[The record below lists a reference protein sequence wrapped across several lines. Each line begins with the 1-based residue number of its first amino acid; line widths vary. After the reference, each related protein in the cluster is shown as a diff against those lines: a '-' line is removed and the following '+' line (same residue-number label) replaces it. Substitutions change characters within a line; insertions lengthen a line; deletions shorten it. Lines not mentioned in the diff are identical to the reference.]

1 VNQSK
6 VINNKKLR
14 LYIRR
19 AIYLLIIFCAIAAF
33 GISLFEFGFSYSKV
47 SGASLSAMD
56 RTINMILGLA
66 LPIYL
71 LMVFKDIDHII
82 PRAVYV
88 VCSIVFLFAG
98 LNYMT
103 GYGLSNML
111 EIDTVNISNLSKIC
125 VIALL
130 TLEISRNLVWLN
142 HLNLGPGKVLMLVFM
157 VLITIGTLLLLLP
170 NCSTS
175 GLSLPDAFF
184 MSVSAVC
191 ITGLSTIDISTQ
203 LTQTGQIVLM
213 VLFQL
218 GGLGIM
224 TLTSF
229 FAFFF
234 KGGTSYQNQLYLKD
248 FIQSTQLNN
257 LFALL
262 LKILGITLSIEAV
275 GAVFFYFYMDT
286 QLYPS
291 MGQRVYYSIFHSI
304 SSFCNSGF
312 TLFRDSLHTEH
323 IRFNYGF
330 ISISIVLFILGSLGF
345 GLMDNYRIYFKK
357 LVQKYYQKFVH
368 QEKVKMPSLSI
379 SINSRMI
386 IQTSFILLFVGFLS
400 IFFLEYNNTLA
411 EFDHIGRL
419 LASIFTSATP
429 RSAGLNMLDTAS
441 LGVPTL
447 IIIVFLM
454 WVGGA
459 PGSTAGGIKVTTFT
473 VAILNIASLA
483 RSKPRTEYRGREI
496 SEVSI
501 QRAFAVIVLSIVVIS
516 LSVFILTLTETN
528 AEIFPIVFETVSAYC
543 TVGLSMGLTPDL
555 SVAGKII
562 LSFCMFIGR
571 LGAMT
576 ILVSVIRHVRMQD
589 YRYPKEDIFIN

>member
-1 VNQSK
+1 MIQFK
-6 VINNKKLR
+6 LINKKKLR
-14 LYIRR
+14 LYLIK
-19 AIYLLIIFCAIAAF
+19 AIYLLIIFSAITSF
-33 GISLFEFGFSYSKV
+33 GISLIEFGFSYTKV
-47 SGASLSAMD
+47 SGASLTSID
-56 RTINMILGLA
+56 RIMNIILGMA

-71 LMVFKDIDHII
+71 FLVIKDINHII
-82 PRAVYV
+82 PRIVYIA
-88 VCSIVFLFAG
+88 CSLVFLFTG
-98 LNYMT
+98 LNYLT
-103 GYGLSNML
+103 GYALT
-111 EIDTVNISNLSKIC
+111 DTFNIEMGVMGSIAKIC
-125 VIALL
+125 VLSLL
-130 TLEISRNLVWLN
+130 IFEISRNLVWLN
-142 HLNLGPGKVLMLVFM
+142 HLNLGPGKVLMLVFF
-157 VLITIGTLLLLLP
+157 VLIIIGTLLLLLP

-191 ITGLSTIDISTQ
+191 ITGLSTIDISTE
-203 LTQTGQIVLM
+203 LTLTGQSVLM

-248 FIQSTQLNN
+248 FIQSSQLNN
-257 LFALL
+257 LFTLL
-262 LKILGITLSIEAV
+262 LKILGITLSIEAI
-275 GAVFFYFYMDT
+275 GAVFFYIFMDS
-286 QLYPS
+286 QLYPFV
-291 MGQRVYYSIFHSI
+291 GQRIYYSIFHSI

-312 TLFRDSLHTEH
+312 TLFKDSLHTDH

-330 ISISIVLFILGSLGF
+330 ISTSIVLFILGSLGF
-345 GLMDNYRIYFKK
+345 ALIDNYRTYFKK
-357 LVQKYYQKFVH
+357 IVQKYYQKFVH
-368 QEKVKMPSLSI
+368 DEKVKMPSLSI
-379 SINSRMI
+379 STNSRMI
-386 IQTSFILLFVGFLS
+386 VQTSFILLVVGFFA
-400 IFFLEYNNTLA
+400 IFFLEYSNTLK
-411 EFDHIGRL
+411 EFDHVGKL

-429 RSAGLNMLDTAS
+429 RSAGLNMLDTGS
-441 LGVPTL
+441 LGVSTL
-447 IIIVFLM
+447 ILIIFLM

-473 VAILNIASLA
+473 VALLNIASLA

-501 QRAFAVIVLSIVVIS
+501 KRAFAVIVLSIVVIS
-516 LSVFILTLTETN
+516 LSVFLLTLTEKN
-528 AEIFPIVFETVSAYC
+528 AEILPIVFETVSAYC
-543 TVGLSMGLTPDL
+543 TVGLSMGLTPEL
-555 SVAGKII
+555 SAAGKII

-589 YRYPKEDIFIN
+589 YRYAKEDIFIN